1 MKKIKILHLL
11 PKLEM
16 GGIENQIKSWYK
28 KNNNEVYK
36 FCFLVFEES
45 GGSYEYFKNKGEE
58 IYLVKRKKK
67 TISMK
72 FLIRIYKSIKK
83 INPEIIH
90 LPSSPTFILILI
102 LSKIAKVKIRICH
115 AHTNYYKIEEKKVFG
130 VFLLSL
136 FRKLVNLFSTK
147 LVACSREAGDYC
159 FGKKKNYEL
168 VLNGIKI
175 QDFYFNMKYR
185 NQLRKKL
192 KLESKIVIG
201 SIGRLADQKNYPF
214 LIEITRFLIKN
225 NCKFHLLIIGDGA
238 EKSKLIKKID
248 QNKMNENV
256 TLIKSSK
263 EIYKYYN
270 VMDLF
275 VLPSKYEGLGIVF
288 IESQVNGLV
297 SIASNK
303 VPLSV
308 KISPLI
314 KFLDLNKSAL
324 WWSKKIIK
332 YDLSLKR
339 DKYRKYI
346 NQSGYNRE
354 ETSLKMLDIY
364 NIEYNRKWNKYEKN
378 I

>member
-1 MKKIKILHLL
+1 M
-11 PKLEM
+11 
-16 GGIENQIKSWYK
+16 
-28 KNNNEVYK
+28 
-36 FCFLVFEES
+36 
-45 GGSYEYFKNKGEE
+45 
-58 IYLVKRKKK
+58 
-67 TISMK
+67 
-72 FLIRIYKSIKK
+72 
-83 INPEIIH
+83 
-90 LPSSPTFILILI
+90 
-102 LSKIAKVKIRICH
+102 
-115 AHTNYYKIEEKKVFG
+115 
-130 VFLLSL
+130 
-136 FRKLVNLFSTK
+136 FSTK